1 MGSGLRIRA
10 RARVWAVAISACA
23 MLAPVRS
30 GGASAQG
37 LKVWFGN
44 LHAHTS
50 YSDGSGTPAM
60 AFDHA
65 RLRGLDFMAV
75 TEHNHKDA
83 ERGIDNRDRRK
94 DGVMIA
100 REPALYYGT
109 PSNGEASLVDAALA
123 ASVPGEFV
131 ALYGQEFSA
140 ISRGNHVNVF
150 EVGSVIP
157 AANGAFDELVGWL
170 GANPDSRGSAPIV
183 QLNHPSSQFRR
194 TNEYGRDDFGGDEAW
209 VREMGRHAALI
220 EIICGP
226 GLNPGVG
233 VAHDRAAEVD
243 YVHYLNMGFRVAPTA
258 NQDNHYYN
266 WGDATSARTGVIA
279 PELTRESILDAMR
292 ARHVYA
298 TTDPNLRVIARVNG
312 KLCGD
317 AIPVPQSGS
326 ELDITIEI
334 SDDDEPN
341 AEYQVEVFGDPSPG
355 GDVASTIEFKDLGT
369 GNGTHRVEGIAAT
382 GAHQY
387 VFFRIYQR
395 VGDDDGEDA
404 RGDSA
409 WTAPVWMDPTVTDDG
424 GGPGPAPVNTSIVAS
439 KNSRIY
445 HVDASCSGARAIK
458 ESNKLFGDDA
468 TRGRTPHEG
477 CPR

>member
-1 MGSGLRIRA
+1 MNAGWLVRA
-10 RARVWAVAISACA
+10 RT
-23 MLAPVRS
+23 LAFAFALLPAGCVGS
-30 GGASAQG
+30 ASAQT
-37 LKVWFGN
+37 LNVYFGN

-75 TEHNHKDA
+75 TEHNHSAA
-83 ERGIDNRDRRK
+83 ESGAGNRR
-94 DGVMIA
+94 DGLLIA
-100 REPALYYGT
+100 TAPALYAGS
-109 PSNGEASLVDAALA
+109 PGGNRVSLVDAALT

-131 ALYGQEFSA
+131 ALYGQEFST
-140 ISRGNHVNVF
+140 ISSGNHTNVF
-150 EVGSVIP
+150 EIGSVIP
-157 AANGAFDELVGWL
+157 ATNGAYDDLTAWL
-170 GANPDSRGSAPIV
+170 GTNPDSQGLPAII
-183 QLNHPSSQFRR
+183 QFNHPSAEFRR
-194 TNEYGRDDFGGDEAW
+194 TNEYGRDDFGNDQAW
-209 VREMGRHAALI
+209 LREMGRHAALI
-220 EIICGP
+220 EIISGP
-226 GLNPGVG
+226 GLSEGVG
-233 VAHDRAAEVD
+233 VAMARDREYD

-266 WGDATSARTGVIA
+266 WGDMTAARTGVIA
-279 PELTRESILDAMR
+279 PELTRDAILGALR
-292 ARHVYA
+292 ARRVYA
-298 TTDPNLRVIARVNG
+298 TTDENLRVIAKVNG

-326 ELDITIEI
+326 ELAITIEI
-334 SDDDEPN
+334 TDDDEPD
-341 AEYQVEVFGDPSPG
+341 AEYDIEVFSDTAPG
-355 GDVASTIEFKDLGT
+355 GDLAASIEFKDLGT
-369 GNGTHRVEGIAAT
+369 GNGRHRVEGIAAT
-382 GAHQY
+382 GPNQY

-395 VGDDDGEDA
+395 VGDDEGEDA
-404 RGDSA
+404 RGDSV

-424 GGPGPAPVNTSIVAS
+424 GGGPTPVNASIVAS